1 MPQVELAQLH
11 AGQLAC
17 MNTAGRFNVL
27 QCGRRWGKTT
37 FGEVM
42 AEVVAING
50 GQVGWFAP
58 TYKYLLDVW
67 RDIGRDLKPI
77 IASASTQERRYE
89 LTTGGVIDFWTM
101 DTPDPGRGRKYKL
114 AILDECGIVKGLT
127 NVWQEAIRPTLTDYR
142 GEAWM
147 LGTPKGRREFHT
159 FFQRGEQG
167 NENWKSFRRPTRDN
181 PRIDPQE
188 IEEAR
193 RELPEQVFRQEFEG
207 IPADDGGNPF
217 GMSAIAACV
226 VPVSSADP
234 VVWGIDLAKSV
245 DWTVLHGLDANGVT
259 CRHHRF
265 QATWN
270 DTIGRVAGIVGD
282 DKCYVDSTGV
292 GDPVL
297 EGLIAKGCNA
307 EGFKFSQTSKQ
318 QLMEGLAV
326 AIQTQAVGFPDG
338 IIRQELETFEYEF
351 TLSGRVS
358 YSSPAGLHDDCV
370 CALALAV
377 HGVGKRPDIG
387 LAGVNHY
394 QLTQAAQH
402 ESRTEEDAW
411 KPHGSRQH
419 LYGLP
424 TSRKPW

>member
-11 AGQLAC
+11 AGQTAC
-17 MNTAGRFNVL
+17 IQQASRFNVL

-37 FGEVM
+37 FGEVL
-42 AEVVAING
+42 AEVGSLNG
-50 GQVGWFAP
+50 DPIGWFAP
-58 TYKYLLDVW
+58 TYKYLSDVW
-67 RDIGRDLKPI
+67 RDIGRDLAPV
-77 IASASTQERRYE
+77 IARTSLQERRYE
-89 LTTGGVIDFWTM
+89 LTTGGSIDFWTM

-127 NVWQEAIRPTLTDYR
+127 DVWQQAIRPTLADYR
-142 GEAWM
+142 GSAWM

-167 NENWKSFRRPTRDN
+167 DANWKSFRRPTRDN
-181 PRIDPQE
+181 PRIDPEE

-217 GMSAIAACV
+217 GMSAIACCV
-226 VPVSSADP
+226 QPISDLPP

-245 DWTVLHGLDANGVT
+245 DWTVLHGLDANGHT

-270 DTIGRVAGIVGD
+270 DTIGRVAALVGD
-282 DKCYVDSTGV
+282 TKCYVDSTGV

-297 EGLIAKGCNA
+297 EGIIAAGCNA

-318 QLMEGLAV
+318 QIMEGLAV

-338 IIRQELETFEYEF
+338 IIRQELEAFEYEF
-351 TLSGRVS
+351 SLSGRVS
-358 YSSPAGLHDDCV
+358 YSAPAGLHDDCV

-377 HGVGKRPDIG
+377 NGMGRVPNIG
-387 LAGVNHY
+387 IGAVSH
-394 QLTQAAQH
+394 H
-402 ESRTEEDAW
+402 ETRTASMRGTEYDLW
-411 KPHGSRQH
+411 KPRSNGLR
-419 LYGLP
+419 YGLP
-424 TSRKPW
+424 TR